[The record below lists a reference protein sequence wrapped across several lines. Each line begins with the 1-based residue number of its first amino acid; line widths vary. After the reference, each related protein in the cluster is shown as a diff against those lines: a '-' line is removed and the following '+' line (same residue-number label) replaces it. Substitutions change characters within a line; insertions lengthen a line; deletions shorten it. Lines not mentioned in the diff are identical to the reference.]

1 MEEGMAGMAA
11 QALGRRVR
19 RLREQRG
26 FSQAE
31 LALRA
36 QISTQYLGEI
46 ERGRRDPSL
55 SVAARLAT
63 SLDSSLDFLALGE
76 ADSPTGIVSAWSR
89 IPDELRSLAL
99 RIIWALS
106 EPDERP
112 VRSEQRGA

>member
-1 MEEGMAGMAA
+1 MAGMAA

-31 LALRA
+31 LALRS

-76 ADSPTGIVSAWSR
+76 ADSPAGIVSAWTR
-89 IPDELRSLAL
+89 IPEELRTLAL
-99 RIIWALS
+99 RILWALS
-106 EPDERP
+106 EPAEIPARP
-112 VRSEQRGA
+112 EQRRA

>member
-1 MEEGMAGMAA
+1 MAA

-31 LALRA
+31 LALRS

-76 ADSPTGIVSAWSR
+76 ADSPAGIVSAWSR
-89 IPDELRSLAL
+89 IPEELRSLAL
-99 RIIWALS
+99 RVLWALS
-106 EPDERP
+106 EPDERAARP
-112 VRSEQRGA
+112 EQRRA

>member
-1 MEEGMAGMAA
+1 MAA

-31 LALRA
+31 LALRS

-76 ADSPTGIVSAWSR
+76 ADSPAGIVSAWTR
-89 IPDELRSLAL
+89 IPEELRTLAL
-99 RIIWALS
+99 RILWALS
-106 EPDERP
+106 EPAEIPARP
-112 VRSEQRGA
+112 EQRRA

>member
-1 MEEGMAGMAA
+1 MAGMAA

-76 ADSPTGIVSAWSR
+76 ADSPAGIVSAWSR
-89 IPDELRSLAL
+89 IPEELRSMAL

-106 EPDERP
+106 EPEERP

>member
-1 MEEGMAGMAA
+1 MAGMAA

-31 LALRA
+31 LAQRS

-63 SLDSSLDFLALGE
+63 ALDSSLDFLALGE
-76 ADSPTGIVSAWSR
+76 ADSPAGIVSAWSR
-89 IPDELRSLAL
+89 IPEELRSLAL

-106 EPDERP
+106 EPEERAA
-112 VRSEQRGA
+112 RSEQRHA